1 MGEVDIGV
9 QAVRHKHNVRWVSEV
24 VFGVRAMLC
33 NILSL
38 CESEYCFLLCEL
50 DRCCDLCQSD

>member
-9 QAVRHKHNVRWVSEV
+9 QAVRHKHNVRWVSDV
-24 VFGVRAMLC
+24 VSGVRAMLC

-38 CESEYCFLLCEL
+38 SVSQNTAFF
-50 DRCCDLCQSD
+50 SVS